1 MTIIIN
7 TLNFAL
13 LAAAPAGRTAGS
25 NQCGPEEEEHFR
37 QLKESWQN
45 REEVRQK
52 AFTDSIGMID
62 QGLNLV
68 DNKTAGAAERLKRAV
83 FNTGRRANFQAE
95 NWLLLEAARK
105 STNMYFRSKDEKA
118 GKVYLAK
125 AEKYLTTALAN
136 ADNNLSFDIY
146 RSPREFFSP
155 TIHPVEAY
163 FELQLARFQV
173 LSLLDPGAAVG
184 NKVMPGY
191 DKEISDGLNSRRT
204 LQAQRSDQV
213 SAGGYLNRLRILYG
227 FAGLYNPAMNIDQAL
242 ASVRQ
247 GHDWAQATHEKNV
260 VVLKKWGMNKKD
272 LRYDALLS
280 RTIEAR
286 LLIKAGRYGDALNIF
301 RALLK
306 EPEAV
311 KKYGGFLDIGQ
322 QAFFGIM
329 HISLL
334 TAGTLNQAAANFERN
349 VDWQTLAGE
358 NMTDLRESLGLVIR
372 DQSWKDKLKS
382 GLEQAVKRE
391 VGGPSD
397 FLGEYSLYLDRPW
410 LAMKED
416 SPIKHELKLAA
427 CKTPRDKLDL
437 FIKLLDYIEF
447 PFDQKA
453 SLISPYNMLGGKKK

>member
-1 MTIIIN
+1 MIN
-7 TLNFAL
+7 INALNLSL
-13 LAAAPAGRTAGS
+13 LAAAPAGRPAA
-25 NQCGPEEEEHFR
+25 NQCGKDERDHFQQLEENWE
-37 QLKESWQN
+37 K

-52 AFTDSIGMID
+52 AFTDSVGMID
-62 QGLNLV
+62 RELNLV
-68 DNKTAGAAERLKRAV
+68 NGQPAGVVESAKGALFNRA
-83 FNTGRRANFQAE
+83 RRINFQTE
-95 NWLLLEAARK
+95 NKLLLEAARK
-105 STNMYFRSKDEKA
+105 STDMYFRSKDEKA

-136 ADNNLSFDIY
+136 ADNNLSFDLY

-163 FELQLARFQV
+163 FELQLARFLA
-173 LSLLDPGAAVG
+173 LSLTDPGAALT
-184 NKVMPGY
+184 Y
-191 DKEISDGLNSRRT
+191 SQEIRNGLESRRI
-204 LQAQRSDQV
+204 LQAQRSDD
-213 SAGGYLNRLRILYG
+213 AHAAGYLNRLRILYG
-227 FAGLYNPAMNIDQAL
+227 FAGLYNPAMDLNKAI

-247 GHDWAQATHEKNV
+247 GYDWAQTTHDRNLV
-260 VVLKKWGMNKKD
+260 MVISDSMNKKD
-272 LRYDALLS
+272 LRYDSLLA
-280 RTIEAR
+280 RVIEGR
-286 LLIKAGRYGDALNIF
+286 LLVKAGRYGDALNIF
-301 RALLK
+301 QALLK
-306 EPEAV
+306 EPEAA

-349 VDWQTLAGE
+349 IDWQTLAGD
-358 NMTDLRESLGLVIR
+358 NMADLRESLGLVIR

-391 VGGPSD
+391 VSSPSD

-410 LAMKED
+410 LALKED
-416 SPIKHELKLAA
+416 SPIKHELKLAD

-453 SLISPYNMLGGKKK
+453 SLISQYNMLGGGKK